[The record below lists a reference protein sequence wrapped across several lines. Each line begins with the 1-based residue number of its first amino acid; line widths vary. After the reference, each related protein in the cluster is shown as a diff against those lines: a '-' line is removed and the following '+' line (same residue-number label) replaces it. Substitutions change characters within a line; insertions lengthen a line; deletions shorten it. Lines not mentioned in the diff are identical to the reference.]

1 MPSEPEARVMAP
13 GAGHWSDRTIVISGG
28 SGGMGRAI
36 AARFTAEGARVY
48 LCDIDRAAL
57 ADAVQ
62 NLGHRAT
69 AVETDVT
76 RVADCA
82 RAIET
87 AVGAT
92 GRLDLLINAAGVWT
106 EGSSD
111 AAGEAEWDR
120 VVDVNLKGTFFMC
133 RYAIPH
139 LEKTGG
145 GIINISS
152 DAGVIGSKGAA
163 IYCASKGGVNLLTK
177 ALARELA
184 ERGIRVNAICPCDV
198 ETPMLEYQAN
208 TFGGGDPGRYRRA
221 LLSIYPQG
229 AKARFARPE
238 EIAAFVYFVASPEAA
253 PITGAC
259 LSIDFGTTAGL

>member
-1 MPSEPEARVMAP
+1 MAP
-13 GAGHWSDRTIVISGG
+13 ANDHWRDKTIVISGG

-36 AARFTAEGARVY
+36 AARFAGDGARLY
-48 LCDIDRAAL
+48 LCDINRPAL
-57 ADAVQ
+57 DDAVRE
-62 NLGHRAT
+62 LRADLVMG
-69 AVETDVT
+69 VETDVT

-82 RAIET
+82 RAIDA
-87 AVGAT
+87 AVAGT
-92 GRLDLLINAAGVWT
+92 GRLDLLINAAGIWT
-106 EGSSD
+106 EGRSE
-111 AAGEAEWDR
+111 AAAEAEWDR
-120 VVDVNLKGTFFMC
+120 VIDVNLKGTFFMC

-145 GIINISS
+145 NIINISS

-177 ALARELA
+177 SLARELA
-184 ERGIRVNAICPCDV
+184 TRGIRVNAICPCDV
-198 ETPMLEYQAN
+198 DTPMIEYQAK
-208 TFGGGDPGRYRRA
+208 TFGGGDPDAYKRA
-221 LLSIYPQG
+221 LLAIYPQG
-229 AKARFARPE
+229 ARARFATPA

>member
-1 MPSEPEARVMAP
+1 MTKEMRP
-13 GAGHWSDRTIVISGG
+13 WSDRTVLVTGG
-28 SGGMGRAI
+28 SGGIGRAI
-36 AARFTAEGARVY
+36 AARFARDGACLF
-48 LCDIDRAAL
+48 LCDINRTALDEAVRHLGGRAQGIDADVTQVAHCDRA
-57 ADAVQ
+57 
-62 NLGHRAT
+62 
-69 AVETDVT
+69 VE
-76 RVADCA
+76 A
-82 RAIET
+82 

-92 GRLDLLINAAGVWT
+92 GRLDLLVNAAGVWT

-111 AAGEAEWDR
+111 AAVEAEWDR
-120 VVDVNLKGTFFMC
+120 VIGVNLKGTFFMC

-145 GIINISS
+145 SIINISS

-177 ALARELA
+177 ALSRELA
-184 ERGIRVNAICPCDV
+184 ERSIRVNAICPCDV

-208 TFGGGDPGRYRRA
+208 TFGRGDPEGYRRA

-229 AKARFARPE
+229 ARARFAKPE
-238 EIAAFVYFVASPEAA
+238 EIAAFVHFVASPEAA

>member
-1 MPSEPEARVMAP
+1 MAP
-13 GAGHWSDRTIVISGG
+13 VTGHWSGRTIVISGG

-36 AARFTAEGARVY
+36 AARFAEDGARLY
-48 LCDIDRAAL
+48 LCDINRAAL
-57 ADAVQ
+57 AEATRQVGDRAV
-62 NLGHRAT
+62 GIE
-69 AVETDVT
+69 VDVT
-76 RVADCA
+76 QVADCA
-82 RAIET
+82 RAVDT
-87 AVGAT
+87 AVSAT
-92 GRLDLLINAAGVWT
+92 GRLDLLINAAGIWT
-106 EGSSD
+106 EGPSE
-111 AAGEAEWDR
+111 AAREAEWDR
-120 VVDVNLKGTFFMC
+120 VIDVNLKGTFFMS

-152 DAGVIGSKGAA
+152 DAGIIGAKGAA

-184 ERGIRVNAICPCDV
+184 ARGIRVNAICPCDV
-198 ETPMLEYQAN
+198 ETPMLDFQAN
-208 TFGGGDPGRYRRA
+208 TFGGGDPEGYRRA

-229 AKARFARPE
+229 PKARFAKPE

>member
-1 MPSEPEARVMAP
+1 MAAET
-13 GAGHWSDRTIVISGG
+13 GYWRGKTVLIAGG

-36 AARFTAEGARVY
+36 AARFAADGASFY
-48 LCDIDRAAL
+48 LCDINRRAL
-57 ADAVQ
+57 DDAVRE
-62 NLGHRAT
+62 LGGA
-69 AVETDVT
+69 AKAIEADVT

-82 RAIET
+82 RAVDA
-87 AVGAT
+87 AVGGS
-92 GRLDLLINAAGVWT
+92 GRLDLLVNAAGIWT
-106 EGSSD
+106 EGPSE
-111 AAGEAEWDR
+111 AATEAEWDR

-133 RYAIPH
+133 RHAIPH

-145 GIINISS
+145 SIINISS

-177 ALARELA
+177 SLARELA
-184 ERGIRVNAICPCDV
+184 PRGIRVNAICPCDV
-198 ETPMLEYQAN
+198 DTPMIEYQAN
-208 TFGGGDPGRYRRA
+208 TFGGGDPEAYKRA

-229 AKARFARPE
+229 SRARFATPA
-238 EIAAFVYFVASPEAA
+238 EIAAFAYFVASPEAA

>member
-1 MPSEPEARVMAP
+1 MSGEWRGKTVA
-13 GAGHWSDRTIVISGG
+13 ISGG
-28 SGGMGRAI
+28 AGGMGRAI
-36 AARFTAEGARVY
+36 ARRFLAAEAIVALSDVDQRSLEDAARSLSV
-48 LCDIDRAAL
+48 AAFGRL
-57 ADAVQ
+57 LTIQA
-62 NLGHRAT
+62 
-69 AVETDVT
+69 DVT
-76 RVADCA
+76 RTSDCA
-82 RAIET
+82 RTVAT
-87 AVGAT
+87 AAAQAA
-92 GRLDLLINAAGVWT
+92 RLDLLINAAGVWT
-106 EGSSD
+106 EGRSD
-111 AAGEAEWDR
+111 AATEAEWDR

-139 LEKTGG
+139 LERTGG

-152 DAGVIGSKGAA
+152 DAGIIGTKGAA

-184 ERGIRVNAICPCDV
+184 ERGVRVNAICPCDV
-198 ETPMLEYQAN
+198 DTPMIGYQAN
-208 TFGGGDPGRYRRA
+208 SFGGGDPDGYRRA

-229 AKARFARPE
+229 RNARFATPE

>member
-1 MPSEPEARVMAP
+1 MAQ
-13 GAGHWSDRTIVISGG
+13 ASGHWHGKTIVLSGG
-28 SGGMGRAI
+28 AGGMGRAV
-36 AARFTAEGARVY
+36 AARFLADGARVY

-57 ADAVQ
+57 DEAVRQ
-62 NLGHRAT
+62 FRVPGAGEAT
-69 AVETDVT
+69 AVTADVSQ
-76 RVADCA
+76 VADCA
-82 RAIET
+82 RAIQT
-87 AVGAT
+87 AAAS
-92 GRLDLLINAAGVWT
+92 GRIDLLINAAGIWT
-106 EGSSD
+106 EGPSD

-145 GIINISS
+145 AIINISS
-152 DAGVIGSKGAA
+152 DAGIIGSKGAA

-198 ETPMLEYQAN
+198 DTPMIEYQAN
-208 TFGGGDPGRYRRA
+208 TFGRGDPAGYKRA

-238 EIAAFVYFVASPEAA
+238 EIAAFIHFVASPEAA

>member
-1 MPSEPEARVMAP
+1 M
-13 GAGHWSDRTIVISGG
+13 SDWRGKTVFIAGG

-36 AARFTAEGARVY
+36 AARFVAAGAKVY
-48 LCDIDRAAL
+48 LADINRGSLDEAVRQL
-57 ADAVQ
+57 GADSVS
-62 NLGHRAT
+62 

-82 RAIET
+82 GAIDA

-92 GRLDLLINAAGVWT
+92 GRLDLLVNAAGIWT
-106 EGSSD
+106 EGPSD
-111 AAGEAEWDR
+111 AATETEWDR
-120 VVDVNLKGTFFMC
+120 VLDVNLKGTFFMC

-145 GIINISS
+145 TIINISS

-177 ALARELA
+177 SLGRELA
-184 ERGIRVNAICPCDV
+184 ARGIRVNAICPCDV
-198 ETPMLEYQAN
+198 DTPMIEYQAN
-208 TFGGGDPGRYRRA
+208 TFGHGDPEAYKRA
-221 LLSIYPQG
+221 LLKIYPQG
-229 AKARFARPE
+229 ARARFATPA

-259 LSIDFGTTAGL
+259 LSIDFGTTAGI

>member
-1 MPSEPEARVMAP
+1 MAV
-13 GAGHWSDRTIVISGG
+13 AWQERTIVISGG

-36 AARFTAEGARVY
+36 AKRFLAEGATIF
-48 LCDIDRAAL
+48 LCDINAPAL
-57 ADAVQ
+57 ADCSRELRSSGGIVQ
-62 NLGHRAT
+62 T
-69 AVETDVT
+69 IETDVT
-76 RVADCA
+76 RVDQCE
-82 RAIET
+82 RAIAA
-87 AVGAT
+87 AVAAS
-92 GRLDLLINAAGVWT
+92 GRLDLLVNAAGIWT
-106 EGSSD
+106 EGRSD
-111 AAGEAEWDR
+111 AATEAEWDR
-120 VVDVNLKGTFFMC
+120 VIDVNLKGTFFMC

-163 IYCASKGGVNLLTK
+163 IYCASKGAVNLLTK

-198 ETPMLEYQAN
+198 ETPMLDYQAN
-208 TFGGGDPGRYRRA
+208 TFGGGDPAAYRRA

-229 AKARFARPE
+229 TRARFATPE
-238 EIAAFVYFVASPEAA
+238 EIAAFVFFVASSEAA

>member
-1 MPSEPEARVMAP
+1 MAP
-13 GAGHWSDRTIVISGG
+13 ATGHWSGRTIVISGG

-36 AARFTAEGARVY
+36 ATRFAADGARIY
-48 LCDIDRAAL
+48 LCDINRAAL
-57 ADAVQ
+57 AEAVGQ
-62 NLGHRAT
+62 LGDRAVS
-69 AVETDVT
+69 VETDVT

-82 RAIET
+82 RAFET

-106 EGSSD
+106 EGPSD

-198 ETPMLEYQAN
+198 ETPMLDHQAD
-208 TFGGGDPGRYRRA
+208 TFGGGDPDGYRRA

-229 AKARFARPE
+229 AKARFATPE

>member
-1 MPSEPEARVMAP
+1 MA
-13 GAGHWSDRTIVISGG
+13 AETGHWRGKTVLIAGG
-28 SGGMGRAI
+28 SGGMGRAVT
-36 AARFTAEGARVY
+36 ARFVGAGANLC
-48 LCDIDRAAL
+48 LCDVNRGALDEAVIALGAAT
-57 ADAVQ
+57 VK
-62 NLGHRAT
+62 

-76 RVADCA
+76 QVADCV
-82 RAIET
+82 RAVDA
-87 AVGAT
+87 AVAST
-92 GRLDLLINAAGVWT
+92 GRLDLLINAAGIWT
-106 EGSSD
+106 EGPSE
-111 AAGEAEWDR
+111 AATEAEWDR

-133 RYAIPH
+133 RHAIPH

-177 ALARELA
+177 SLARELA
-184 ERGIRVNAICPCDV
+184 ARGIRVNAICPCDV
-198 ETPMLEYQAN
+198 DTPMIEYQAN
-208 TFGGGDPGRYRRA
+208 TFGGGDPEGYKRA

-229 AKARFARPE
+229 ARARFATPA

>member
-1 MPSEPEARVMAP
+1 MAVET
-13 GAGHWSDRTIVISGG
+13 GYWRGKTVLVTGG

-36 AARFTAEGARVY
+36 AARFVADGASLY
-48 LCDIDRAAL
+48 LCDINRRTLDDAARE
-57 ADAVQ
+57 
-62 NLGHRAT
+62 LGGA
-69 AVETDVT
+69 AAKAIEADVT

-82 RAIET
+82 RAVNT
-87 AVGAT
+87 AVDES
-92 GRLDLLINAAGVWT
+92 GRLDLLINAAGIWT
-106 EGSSD
+106 EGPSE
-111 AAGEAEWDR
+111 AATEAEWDR

-133 RYAIPH
+133 RHAIPH

-177 ALARELA
+177 SLARELA
-184 ERGIRVNAICPCDV
+184 ARGIRVNAICPCDV
-198 ETPMLEYQAN
+198 DTPMIEYQAH
-208 TFGGGDPGRYRRA
+208 TFGGGDPAAYKRA

-229 AKARFARPE
+229 DRARFATPA
-238 EIAAFVYFVASPEAA
+238 EIAALVYFVASPEAA

-259 LSIDFGTTAGL
+259 LSIDFGTTAGI

>member
-1 MPSEPEARVMAP
+1 MAQT
-13 GAGHWSDRTIVISGG
+13 HWHGRTIVISGG
-28 SGGMGRAI
+28 AGGMGRAI
-36 AARFTAEGARVY
+36 AAGFVADGAHVY

-57 ADAVQ
+57 DEAVGQLRTSGAGEATAIAADVTQVADCS
-62 NLGHRAT
+62 R
-69 AVETDVT
+69 AVET
-76 RVADCA
+76 AA
-82 RAIET
+82 AS
-87 AVGAT
+87 
-92 GRLDLLINAAGVWT
+92 GRLDLLINAAGIWT
-106 EGSSD
+106 EGPSE
-111 AAGEAEWDR
+111 AAAEAEWDR
-120 VVDVNLKGTFFMC
+120 VLDVNLKGTFFMC

-152 DAGVIGSKGAA
+152 DAGIIGTKGAA

-198 ETPMLEYQAN
+198 DTPMIEYQAN
-208 TFGGGDPGRYRRA
+208 TFGRGDPERYKRA

-229 AKARFARPE
+229 DKARFVRPE
-238 EIAAFVYFVASPEAA
+238 EIAAFVHFVASPEAA